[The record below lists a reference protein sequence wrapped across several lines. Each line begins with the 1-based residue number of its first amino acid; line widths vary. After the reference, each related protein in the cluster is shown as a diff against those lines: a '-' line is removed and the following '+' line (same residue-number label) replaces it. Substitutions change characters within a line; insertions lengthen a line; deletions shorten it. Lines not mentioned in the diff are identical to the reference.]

1 MPIRVLIV
9 DDEPLARE
17 RIRTLLAEEQDV
29 EIVGECVNGTEALA
43 AIAEKLPDGVFL
55 DVQMPGL
62 TGFDVLRSLPEG
74 VAPVIIF
81 TTAHDEFALQA
92 FEVNASDYLLK
103 PFKQARFRQ
112 ALDRLRREAAS
123 PSAAGTNRQL
133 TNWLDQRAPLAP
145 GLRRLMVRTGDRV
158 VILRL
163 EEIDWIEAAGNYAI
177 LHVGKTNHLLRETM
191 TRLEEQLPS
200 ELFFR
205 ASRSAFIHISRV
217 RELQPLPGGQHVILL
232 QDGQKVTM
240 TRPLR
245 DLQEHLGLNA

>member
-1 MPIRVLIV
+1 MSIRVLIV

-17 RIRTLLAEEQDV
+17 RIRTLLADETDITV
-29 EIVGECVNGTEALA
+29 VGECANGTEALA
-43 AIAEKLPDGVFL
+43 GITEHTPDGVFL
-55 DVQMPGL
+55 DVQMPGM
-62 TGFDVLRSLPEG
+62 TGFEVLRALPPEL
-74 VAPVIIF
+74 APVIIF
-81 TTAHDEFALQA
+81 TTAHDEFALEA

-112 ALDRLRREAAS
+112 ALDRLRREAS
-123 PSAAGTNRQL
+123 TPSAAGTNRRL
-133 TNWLDQRAPLAP
+133 ATWLEQRAPVPP
-145 GLRRLMVRTGDRV
+145 GQRRLMVRSGDRV
-158 VILRL
+158 VVLRL

-177 LHVGKTNHLLRETM
+177 LHVGKANHLLRETM
-191 TRLEEQLPS
+191 TRLEEQLPI

-205 ASRSAFIHISRV
+205 ASRSAFVHLPRI

-245 DLQEHLGLNA
+245 ELQEHLGIGG